1 MRELTLMIL
10 THLLMMMIME
20 IYLQMSEVALQ
31 KDDLKFRLGKVSQ
44 KSVFKSIQCPYKI
57 DAFKK

>member
-1 MRELTLMIL
+1 
-10 THLLMMMIME
+10 MMMIME